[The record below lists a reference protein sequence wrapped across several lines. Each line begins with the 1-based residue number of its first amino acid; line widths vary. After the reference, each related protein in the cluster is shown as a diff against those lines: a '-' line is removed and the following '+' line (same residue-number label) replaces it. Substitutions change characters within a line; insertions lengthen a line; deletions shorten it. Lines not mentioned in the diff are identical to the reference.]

1 MADRGTEYSW
11 NEIPREE
18 LNPLIGRRFVTGEHT
33 MLAQIYLAKDAVVP
47 KHSHENEQ
55 ITWILEGRLRLM
67 LGESGEQ
74 VVELGPGDVLH
85 IPPNVPHE
93 ALALEDTVDI
103 DVFSPPRADWIDG
116 SDAYLRDSTPPA

>member
-1 MADRGTEYSW
+1 M
-11 NEIPREE
+11 PREE
-18 LNPLIGRRFVTGEHT
+18 LNPLLGRRFVTGENA
-33 MLAQIYLAKDAVVP
+33 MLAQIYLAEDCVVP

-55 ITWILEGRLRLM
+55 ITWVIEGRMRLK
-67 LGESGEQ
+67 LGENGEQ

-93 ALALEDTVDI
+93 ALALEDTLDI

-116 SDAYLRDSTPPA
+116 TDSYLR

>member
-1 MADRGTEYSW
+1 M
-11 NEIPREE
+11 PREE
-18 LNPLIGRRFVTGEHT
+18 LNPLIGRRFVTGEQA

-55 ITWILEGRLRLM
+55 ITWILEGRLRLK
-67 LGESGEQ
+67 LGEDGEQ
-74 VVELGPGDVLH
+74 VVELGAGDVLH

-116 SDAYLRDSTPPA
+116 SDSYLR

>member
-1 MADRGTEYSW
+1 MADRGTEYRWSDM
-11 NEIPREE
+11 PREK
-18 LNPLIGRRFVTGEHT
+18 LNPLIGRRFVTGEQA

-55 ITWILEGRLRLM
+55 ITWILEGRLRLR
-67 LGESGEQ
+67 LGERGEQ

-116 SDAYLRDSTPPA
+116 SDRYLR